1 MPWKA
6 PNRPREND
14 ITQNFDDGVLTVYTA
29 TDVAAPGRAPVKKL
43 AKKISL
49 RYQEQRLGI
58 QRYFEALQNQIQV
71 ERVVRVPRA
80 GDITNQDV
88 GVTEDGRQYRIDL
101 VQSAEGIY
109 PPCVDLTLA
118 KLVTQYKPEDFV
130 EGET

>member
-29 TDVAAPGRAPVKKL
+29 RDVAKSGYAPVKKL

-58 QRYFEALQNQIQV
+58 QRYYEAMQNQIQV

-80 GDITNQDV
+80 GGMTSQDI
-88 GVTEDGRQYRIDL
+88 GMTEDGRQYRIDL
-101 VQSAEGIY
+101 VQSVDGVY
-109 PPCVDLTLA
+109 PPCMDVTLA
-118 KLVTQYKPEDFV
+118 KLVQQYRPEDFV
-130 EGET
+130 EGEL